1 LYQSLI
7 ENIVLSFGSLLGFSL
22 FAVVIS
28 FSAEPYGVQQA
39 FLAALLSSVGSTW
52 MGFMFPDGVSSSG
65 LSGICF

>member
-1 LYQSLI
+1 M
-7 ENIVLSFGSLLGFSL
+7 FSL
-22 FAVVIS
+22 FVVAVS
-28 FSAEPYGVQQA
+28 FSGEPYGVQQA

>member
-1 LYQSLI
+1 MF
-7 ENIVLSFGSLLGFSL
+7 LSFVV
-22 FAVVIS
+22 AVS
-28 FSAEPYGVQQA
+28 FTGEPYGVQQA